1 MYYMKNDFKIIWLN
15 GMPRSGT
22 SWLGQIFDSHP
33 NTRYRLS
40 PLFSYT
46 FKNYVGENSKKEKW
60 EEFFEKVYNITGD
73 QFLEQLE
80 RKKIGQY
87 PVFNKK
93 SIKSKF
99 LVLKHTR
106 YHNLTES
113 LLHNNPDVKV
123 IHIVRNPCAAINS
136 WINAPRE
143 FPETADPFKEW
154 RNGNCR
160 KTSQEE
166 FWGFEDWVQLTKFY
180 SNLSNTYPVNVFIVR
195 YENLVNEPL
204 KYVNKMFYFIGLKF
218 HPQTE
223 KFLIDCHNKHEDNDY
238 AVFKNKSVKNKWK
251 TQLDPRIRD
260 EIISDLKGTELE
272 VFLND

>member
-1 MYYMKNDFKIIWLN
+1 MKNDFKIIWLN

-166 FWGFEDWVQLTKFY
+166 FWGFEDWKKITEYYLKLQNYL
-180 SNLSNTYPVNVFIVR
+180 PENVFVLR
-195 YENLVNEPL
+195 YEDLVENTETWTENMFN
-204 KYVNKMFYFIGLKF
+204 YVGLSITE
-218 HPQTE
+218 QTK
-223 KFLIDCHNKHEDNDY
+223 KFLYDCHGKHDSDDY
-238 AVFKNKSVKNKWK
+238 AVFKDKSVKDKWR
-251 TQLDPRIRD
+251 TQLDHRIIN
-260 EIISDLKGTELE
+260 EIFEDLKGTRLE
-272 VFLND
+272 KFIK